1 MRVLIALA
9 KRGERNRRACF
20 PGSCILTRESSGKY
34 CPLRHAGFSPQYA
47 PLLGARLEANCG
59 FPFAARSWLD
69 QSTVMDD
76 RLLARSAEVKALLP
90 VAAATVAL
98 LGVVTTSSTAQAQN
112 AYGANAQKYH
122 IAVVDVS
129 YIFKNHARH
138 QQMIQ
143 SMKTEMTTTEAEL
156 KADGERIRQK
166 EEQRNTFQAGSK
178 EYKDLDEQL
187 ASDVAQFKLKMD
199 RLRKSFME
207 REATMY
213 YAAYGD
219 VSNIIQDYAVRHDI
233 AIVIR
238 YNGDKAD
245 PNRREDVLRE
255 INKTV
260 MFQNQIDITPDILAI
275 VNRDAG
281 GANPQMG
288 RAPQPGSSIPR

>member
-1 MRVLIALA
+1 
-9 KRGERNRRACF
+9 
-20 PGSCILTRESSGKY
+20 
-34 CPLRHAGFSPQYA
+34 
-47 PLLGARLEANCG
+47 
-59 FPFAARSWLD
+59 
-69 QSTVMDD
+69 MDD

-219 VSNIIQDYAVRHDI
+219 VSNSIQDYAVRHDI